1 MDNKENN
8 FNISNDDIEII
19 DDGNEESEMI
29 EVVDSASDNSSN
41 SIDNTTNN
49 YFEQLAS
56 TDTTTPVVENINQ
69 INSINPDS
77 VNNVF
82 ELNSTDTTNVMPS
95 ILQNN
100 VANQVNE
107 NVETLD
113 VVPSNTEVLDMN
125 MNSIDNNMSSVQV
138 DANSEVKDNKKVKNK
153 GIKLKLAIV
162 ASLFIV
168 LFGGLILFKDLVLLN
183 KKNVVSNSI
192 NAGFNYLEGNIDNMA
207 NYFGGNIFSSSN
219 GFEVDA
225 KNESF
230 GFEGK
235 LKITSDYNDGQID
248 LTKLKNYSL
257 QYGGAIDAKNN
268 KLSLMVDLD
277 KNNNPL
283 ILMASYISGKT
294 GILECNQLF
303 FYSYIYN
310 IENEIKDMD
319 FSIKDNTENIKK
331 IISKI
336 KEVTNNY
343 IDDKD
348 IAKEDVEETINGSKG
363 KYTKFTYKIDLNKY
377 YKNIIDEFLKDDSV
391 IKALSEIINDSEDN
405 IKSSLTLSSKSYEE
419 KTDSSY
425 VDVLIYVDNL
435 FGNFKQVIINKDDAS
450 FKLYTVNDGSDYTI
464 NINDTIING
473 EIRKDKLTM
482 HNDYFNFSLENKD
495 QNNKVI
501 SFGYKSDYSK
511 MEVVANIKNTTSSD
525 KMDYVIDIDINYGYD
540 NSNINFKISNEISIY
555 KNATVK
561 EITPF
566 FSKNIDEITQTEMES
581 ITNKLKEIY
590 TSIIKDIYPSYKT
603 YEERINGYYNN
614 SGYTTYDDS
623 YYSIGA

>member
-29 EVVDSASDNSSN
+29 EVVDSASDNNSN

-82 ELNSTDTTNVMPS
+82 EPNSTDTTNVMPS
-95 ILQNN
+95 VLQNN

-107 NVETLD
+107 NIETLD
-113 VVPSNTEVLDMN
+113 VVPSDTEVLDMN

-183 KKNVVSNSI
+183 KKNIVSNSI

-230 GFEGK
+230 GFEGN

-277 KNNNPL
+277 KNNSPL
-283 ILMASYISGKT
+283 ILMASYIFGKN

-303 FYSYIYN
+303 FYSYRYN
-310 IENEIKDMD
+310 IENEVKDID

-425 VDVLIYVDNL
+425 VDVLIYVDSL

-464 NINDTIING
+464 KINDTIING
-473 EIRKDKLTM
+473 EIRKDKITM
-482 HNDYFNFSLENKD
+482 YNDYFNFSLENKD

-511 MEVVANIKNTTSSD
+511 MGVVANIKNTTSSD

-566 FSKNIDEITQTEMES
+566 FSKNIDEITQIEMES
-581 ITNKLKEIY
+581 ITNKLEEIY